1 MNSIHERLVDVLNGE
16 LSSHLEGEPEFL
28 YDGIKANLKTGVKL
42 QIIYPATDE
51 YLFSWEKD
59 GVTCRIDTAPL
70 HKELKTSPNH
80 FHSGD
85 EIKNDELTSLK
96 KSPEDNLK
104 SVVEFILK

>member
-1 MNSIHERLVDVLNGE
+1 MNSIHERLLEVLNGE

-96 KSPEDNLK
+96 KSPEENLK
-104 SVVEFILK
+104 SVVEFIAG